1 MKLQEFPFDQI
12 RNGKKNIEVRLYDEK
27 RQKIKIG
34 DTVEFR
40 KESEQI
46 EVLKAEV
53 VGLFR
58 YKTFADLVANFD
70 AKYFGYFH
78 ADDLIKDLFSFYTKE
93 QETEYGVVGIKVKLL

>member
-1 MKLQEFPFDQI
+1 MNHVMKLQEFPFDQI

-53 VGLFR
+53 VGLF
-58 YKTFADLVANFD
+58 FAFA
-70 AKYFGYFH
+70 
-78 ADDLIKDLFSFYTKE
+78 
-93 QETEYGVVGIKVKLL
+93 